1 MNWEVRIRLASSKN
15 MTMKM
20 KKASKTTKYKFN
32 IKKIVSKSMT
42 YRFSLGIV
50 KDVVKNALENSGIKN
65 SDDIIKRHE
74 DEIVELKDRLN
85 KTDTKFESYKKETN
99 KTIAELKDELG
110 KVSKQNLTQIGREMA
125 IGFYEQSQKIRSKQK
140 EKKTKET
147 LLCLSSDGDLYLASN
162 QQKCYPMSKEKMRE
176 KLIKVLCSAK
186 GFVKTAELAEM
197 VGTTT
202 QAIRNSKLEIN
213 NKSKKWIDIEELIV
227 GRDGNG
233 YRLNPKYKIKI
244 L

>member
-1 MNWEVRIRLASSKN
+1 

-20 KKASKTTKYKFN
+20 KKVTLTTKHKFN
-32 IKKIVSKSMT
+32 IKQSVGVNTT
-42 YRFSLGIV
+42 YHFSLG
-50 KDVVKNALENSGIKN
+50 VVKNIVVTALKNNGVQNPDERIKQ
-65 SDDIIKRHE
+65 HE
-74 DEIVELKDRLN
+74 DKIVLLQNRIN
-85 KTDTKFESYKKETN
+85 QTDTKFESYKKETD

-147 LLCLSSDGDLYLASN
+147 LLCLSLDGDLYLASN
-162 QQKCYPMSKEKMRE
+162 KQKCYPMSKEKMRE

-186 GFVKTAELAEM
+186 GYIKTAELAEM
-197 VGTTT
+197 VGTTN

-213 NKSKKWIDIEELIV
+213 NKSKNRIGIDELIT

>member
-1 MNWEVRIRLASSKN
+1 
-15 MTMKM
+15 MKM
-20 KKASKTTKYKFN
+20 KKVSKTTKYKFN
-32 IKKIVSKSMT
+32 ITRAVGVTFT
-42 YRFSLGIV
+42 YRFSIGDIENII
-50 KDVVKNALENSGIKN
+50 KKALENNGVKN
-65 SDDIIKRHE
+65 PDEIIKRHGV
-74 DEIVELKDRLN
+74 EITELKNRLN
-85 KTDTKFESYKKETN
+85 KSEVKFETYKKETD
-99 KTIAELKDELG
+99 KTIAELKDEL
-110 KVSKQNLTQIGREMA
+110 KELSKQSLTQIGREMA

-147 LLCLSSDGDLYLASN
+147 LLCLSLDGDLYLASN
-162 QQKCYPMSKEKMRE
+162 KQKCYPMSKEKMRE
-176 KLIKVLCSAK
+176 KLVKVLCSAK
-186 GFVKTAELAEM
+186 GFIKTAELAEM

-213 NKSKKWIDIEELIV
+213 GKAESRIGIPELII

>member
-1 MNWEVRIRLASSKN
+1 
-15 MTMKM
+15 MKM
-20 KKASKTTKYKFN
+20 KKVTLTTKHKFN
-32 IKKIVSKSMT
+32 IKQSVGVNTT
-42 YRFSLGIV
+42 YHFSLG
-50 KDVVKNALENSGIKN
+50 VVKNIVVTALKN
-65 SDDIIKRHE
+65 NGVQNPDEIIKQHE
-74 DEIVELKDRLN
+74 DKIVLLQNRIN
-85 KTDTKFESYKKETN
+85 QTDTKFESYKKETD

-125 IGFYEQSQKIRSKQK
+125 IGFYEQSQKIRSKPK
-140 EKKTKET
+140 ASKDKRI
-147 LLCLSSDGDLYLASN
+147 LLRLSSDGDLYLDSDN
-162 QQKCYPMSKEKMRE
+162 KKCYPMSKEKMRE

-186 GFVKTAELAEM
+186 GYIKTAELAEM

-213 NKSKKWIDIEELIV
+213 SKSKNRIGIDELII

>member
-1 MNWEVRIRLASSKN
+1 
-15 MTMKM
+15 MKM
-20 KKASKTTKYKFN
+20 KKVSMTTKYKFN
-32 IKKIVSKSMT
+32 IKRAVGVIYT
-42 YRFSLGIV
+42 YRFSIGDIENIT
-50 KDVVKNALENSGIKN
+50 KNVLTNNGVKN
-65 SDDIIKRHE
+65 SD
-74 DEIVELKDRLN
+74 EIVNKHGAEFAELKDRLN
-85 KTDTKFESYKKETN
+85 KTEAKFDNYRKETD

-140 EKKTKET
+140 ENKIREI
-147 LLCLSSDGDLYLASN
+147 LLYLSTDGDLYLASN
-162 QQKCYPMSKEKMRE
+162 KQKCYPMSKEKMRE

-186 GFVKTAELAEM
+186 GFVKTADLAEM
-197 VGTTT
+197 VGTTN

-213 NKSKKWIDIEELIV
+213 GKTKNRIGISDLII

-233 YRLNPKYKIKI
+233 YRLNPEYKIKI

>member
-1 MNWEVRIRLASSKN
+1 
-15 MTMKM
+15 MKM
-20 KKASKTTKYKFN
+20 KKVTLTTKHKFN
-32 IKKIVSKSMT
+32 IKQSVGVNTT
-42 YRFSLGIV
+42 YHFSLG
-50 KDVVKNALENSGIKN
+50 VVKNIVVTALKN
-65 SDDIIKRHE
+65 NGVKNPDEIIKQHE
-74 DEIVELKDRLN
+74 DKIVLLQNRIN
-85 KTDTKFESYKKETN
+85 QTDTKFENYKKETD
-99 KTIAELKDELG
+99 KTIADLKNELKEL
-110 KVSKQNLTQIGREMA
+110 SKQSLVQIGREMA
-125 IGFYEQSQKIRSKQK
+125 KGFYDQSQKIRSKQK

-147 LLCLSSDGDLYLASN
+147 LLCLSLDGDLYLASN
-162 QQKCYPMSKEKMRE
+162 KQKCYPMSKEKMRE

-213 NKSKKWIDIEELIV
+213 NKSKNRIGIDELIN

>member
-1 MNWEVRIRLASSKN
+1 
-15 MTMKM
+15 MKM
-20 KKASKTTKYKFN
+20 KKVTLTTKHKFN
-32 IKKIVSKSMT
+32 IKQSVGVNTT
-42 YRFSLGIV
+42 YHFSLG
-50 KDVVKNALENSGIKN
+50 VVKNIVVTALKNNGVQNPDERIKQ
-65 SDDIIKRHE
+65 HE
-74 DEIVELKDRLN
+74 DKIVLLQNRIN
-85 KTDTKFESYKKETN
+85 QTDTKFESYKKETD

-140 EKKTKET
+140 ENKIRET
-147 LLCLSSDGDLYLASN
+147 LLYLSTDGDLYLASN
-162 QQKCYPMSKEKMRE
+162 KQKCYPMSKEKMRE

-186 GFVKTAELAEM
+186 GYIKTAELAEM
-197 VGTTT
+197 VGTTN

-213 NKSKKWIDIEELIV
+213 NKSKNRIGIDELII

>member
-1 MNWEVRIRLASSKN
+1 
-15 MTMKM
+15 MKM
-20 KKASKTTKYKFN
+20 KKVSMTTKYKFN
-32 IKKIVSKSMT
+32 ITRAVGVTFT
-42 YRFSLGIV
+42 YRFSIGDIENIT
-50 KDVVKNALENSGIKN
+50 KKALENNGVKN
-65 SDDIIKRHE
+65 P
-74 DEIVELKDRLN
+74 DEIIRKHSVEITELKNRLN
-85 KTDTKFESYKKETN
+85 KSEAKFDNYKKETDE
-99 KTIAELKDELG
+99 TIAELKDELG

-140 EKKTKET
+140 EKKIRET
-147 LLCLSSDGDLYLASN
+147 LLCLSPDGDLYLASN

-176 KLIKVLCSAK
+176 KLIKVLCSDK

-213 NKSKKWIDIEELIV
+213 NKSKNRIGIDELII

>member
-1 MNWEVRIRLASSKN
+1 
-15 MTMKM
+15 MKM
-20 KKASKTTKYKFN
+20 KKVSMTTKYKFN
-32 IKKIVSKSMT
+32 ITRAVGVTFT
-42 YRFSLGIV
+42 YRFSIGDIENIT
-50 KDVVKNALENSGIKN
+50 KKALENNGVKN
-65 SDDIIKRHE
+65 P
-74 DEIVELKDRLN
+74 DEIIRKHSVEITELKNRLN
-85 KTDTKFESYKKETN
+85 KSEAKFDNYKKETDE
-99 KTIAELKDELG
+99 TIAELKDELG

-140 EKKTKET
+140 EKKIRET
-147 LLCLSSDGDLYLASN
+147 LLCLSPDGDLYLASN

-213 NKSKKWIDIEELIV
+213 NKSKNRIGIDELII

>member
-140 EKKTKET
+140 EK
-147 LLCLSSDGDLYLASN
+147 
-162 QQKCYPMSKEKMRE
+162 
-176 KLIKVLCSAK
+176 
-186 GFVKTAELAEM
+186 
-197 VGTTT
+197 
-202 QAIRNSKLEIN
+202 
-213 NKSKKWIDIEELIV
+213 
-227 GRDGNG
+227 
-233 YRLNPKYKIKI
+233 
-244 L
+244 

>member
-1 MNWEVRIRLASSKN
+1 
-15 MTMKM
+15 MKM
-20 KKASKTTKYKFN
+20 KKVTLTTKHKFN
-32 IKKIVSKSMT
+32 IKQSVGVNTT
-42 YRFSLGIV
+42 YHFSLG
-50 KDVVKNALENSGIKN
+50 VVKNIVVTALKN
-65 SDDIIKRHE
+65 NGVQNP
-74 DEIVELKDRLN
+74 DEIVNKHSAEFTKLKDRLN
-85 KTDTKFESYKKETN
+85 KSEANFENYKKETN
-99 KTIAELKDELG
+99 KTIADLKNELREL
-110 KVSKQNLTQIGREMA
+110 SKQSLIQIGREMA
-125 IGFYEQSQKIRSKQK
+125 IGFYEQSQKIRSKPK
-140 EKKTKET
+140 ASKDKRI
-147 LLCLSSDGDLYLASN
+147 LLCLSSDGDLYLDSDN
-162 QQKCYPMSKEKMRE
+162 KKCYPMSKEKMRE

-213 NKSKKWIDIEELIV
+213 NKSKNRIGIDELII

>member
-1 MNWEVRIRLASSKN
+1 
-15 MTMKM
+15 MKM
-20 KKASKTTKYKFN
+20 KKVSKITKYKFN
-32 IKKIVSKSMT
+32 ITRAVGVTFT
-42 YRFSLGIV
+42 YRFSIGDIENIT
-50 KDVVKNALENSGIKN
+50 KKALENNGVKN
-65 SDDIIKRHE
+65 PDEIIKRHGV
-74 DEIVELKDRLN
+74 EITELKNRLN
-85 KTDTKFESYKKETN
+85 KSEVKFETYKKETD

-140 EKKTKET
+140 EKKIKKT
-147 LLCLSSDGDLYLASN
+147 LLCLSLDGDLYLASDK
-162 QQKCYPMSKEKMRE
+162 QKCYPMSKEKMRE

-186 GFVKTAELAEM
+186 GYIKTSELADM
-197 VGTTT
+197 VGTTN

-213 NKSKKWIDIEELIV
+213 NKSKNRIGIDELII

>member
-1 MNWEVRIRLASSKN
+1 
-15 MTMKM
+15 MKM
-20 KKASKTTKYKFN
+20 KKVSKITKYKFN
-32 IKKIVSKSMT
+32 INRAVGVTFT
-42 YRFSLGIV
+42 YRFSIGDIENIT
-50 KDVVKNALENSGIKN
+50 KKALENNGVKN
-65 SDDIIKRHE
+65 PDEIIKRHGV
-74 DEIVELKDRLN
+74 EITELKNRLN
-85 KTDTKFESYKKETN
+85 RSEAKFDDYKKETD

-140 EKKTKET
+140 ENKIRET
-147 LLCLSSDGDLYLASN
+147 LLCLSTDGDLYLASN
-162 QQKCYPMSKEKMRE
+162 KQKCYPMSKERMRE

-186 GFVKTAELAEM
+186 GFVKTTELAEM
-197 VGTTT
+197 VGTTN

-213 NKSKKWIDIEELIV
+213 NKSKNRIGIDELII

>member
-1 MNWEVRIRLASSKN
+1 
-15 MTMKM
+15 MKM
-20 KKASKTTKYKFN
+20 KKVSMATKYKFN
-32 IKKIVSKSMT
+32 IKKVVSKSMT

-50 KDVVKNALENSGIKN
+50 KDVVKNALENSGVKN
-65 SDDIIKRHE
+65 PDEIIKQHE
-74 DEIVELKDRLN
+74 DKIVLLQNRIN
-85 KTDTKFESYKKETN
+85 QTDTKFESYKKETD

-162 QQKCYPMSKEKMRE
+162 QQKCYPMGKEKMRE
-176 KLIKVLCSAK
+176 KLLKVLCSAK
-186 GFVKTAELAEM
+186 GYIKTAELAEM
-197 VGTTT
+197 VGTTN

-213 NKSKKWIDIEELIV
+213 RKAKDRIGILELIC

-233 YRLNPKYKIKI
+233 YKLNPEYKIKQ

>member
-1 MNWEVRIRLASSKN
+1 

-20 KKASKTTKYKFN
+20 KKVSKTTKYKFN
-32 IKKIVSKSMT
+32 INRAVGVTFT
-42 YRFSLGIV
+42 YRFSIGDIENIT
-50 KDVVKNALENSGIKN
+50 KKALENNGVKN
-65 SDDIIKRHE
+65 PDEIIKRHGI
-74 DEIVELKDRLN
+74 EIAELKDRLN
-85 KTDTKFESYKKETN
+85 KTEASFDNYKKETD
-99 KTIAELKDELG
+99 KTIADLKSELKELT
-110 KVSKQNLTQIGREMA
+110 KQSLIQIGREMA
-125 IGFYEQSQKIRSKQK
+125 KGFYEQSQKIRSRQK

-147 LLCLSSDGDLYLASN
+147 ILCLSSDGDLYLDSDN
-162 QQKCYPMSKEKMRE
+162 KKCYPMSKEKMRE

-186 GFVKTAELAEM
+186 GYIKTAELAEM
-197 VGTTT
+197 VGTTN

-213 NKSKKWIDIEELIV
+213 NKSKNRIGIDELII

>member
-1 MNWEVRIRLASSKN
+1 
-15 MTMKM
+15 MKM

-186 GFVKTAELAEM
+186 GYIKTAELAEM
-197 VGTTT
+197 VGTTN

-213 NKSKKWIDIEELIV
+213 NKSKNRIGIDKLII

-233 YRLNPKYKIKI
+233 YRLNPEYKIKI

>member
-1 MNWEVRIRLASSKN
+1 M
-15 MTMKM
+15 
-20 KKASKTTKYKFN
+20 TTKYKFN
-32 IKKIVSKSMT
+32 ITRAVGVTFT
-42 YRFSLGIV
+42 YRFSIGDIENIT
-50 KDVVKNALENSGIKN
+50 KKALENNGVKN
-65 SDDIIKRHE
+65 P
-74 DEIVELKDRLN
+74 DEIIRKHSVEITELKNRLN
-85 KTDTKFESYKKETN
+85 KSEAKFDNYKKETDE
-99 KTIAELKDELG
+99 TIAELKDELG

-140 EKKTKET
+140 EKKIRET
-147 LLCLSSDGDLYLASN
+147 LLCLSPDGDLYLASN

-176 KLIKVLCSAK
+176 KLIKVLCSDK

-213 NKSKKWIDIEELIV
+213 NKSKNRIGIDELII